1 MYMFDPLINQ
11 FYNWSILIMQYYLY
25 LSELKAFT
33 FTQQKKNPWPSQPQ
47 TSLFSP
53 EISTNPPGRSS
64 NQRGKLDHRFHINS
78 PSCVGNFC
86 WKRDHHCSRCPIQ
99 RFFISAFRTIRWG
112 WNCRGFFGTPKK
124 TSGFLDGKTLKLNF
138 VSQNNDE
145 KWTFLRRCSRTWWR
159 TVPTVQTARHVCQFQ
174 LLELIE
180 PVRTCSELWFF
191 SVQRKMQDPS
201 TPNGY
206 QGVPSRQNVSTCLNA
221 SSLIQVMKIGEIHTT
236 TDLSNTSKYPLI
248 LWGGAHLDFHQEC
261 LVLVG
266 ITLIWIV
273 E

>member
-33 FTQQKKNPWPSQPQ
+33 FTQQQKESM
-47 TSLFSP
+47 T
-53 EISTNPPGRSS
+53 ISTSNFTHQKFQQILQVGR
-64 NQRGKLDHRFHINS
+64 QIRGANLITGFHINS

-99 RFFISAFRTIRWG
+99 RFFISAFRIIRWG
-112 WNCRGFFGTPKK
+112 GIAVVFWDPKLNKWVFRWKTPKVE
-124 TSGFLDGKTLKLNF
+124 FC
-138 VSQNNDE
+138 VSKQRWKMDL
-145 KWTFLRRCSRTWWR
+145 LRRCSRTWWR
-159 TVPTVQTARHVCQFQ
+159 TVPTVPTALHVCQFQ

-206 QGVPSRQNVSTCLNA
+206 QGVPSRQNVSML
-221 SSLIQVMKIGEIHTT
+221 H
-236 TDLSNTSKYPLI
+236 P
-248 LWGGAHLDFHQEC
+248 
-261 LVLVG
+261 
-266 ITLIWIV
+266 
-273 E
+273 